1 MSTWL
6 QIHIKKKDRAVAICW
21 VFIPRLVQDLWM
33 DATIGMILHISNLV
47 WPCENSGAKLARTR
61 QP

>member
-6 QIHIKKKDRAVAICW
+6 QIHIKNKPGPLPYEYSSHTA
-21 VFIPRLVQDLWM
+21 QDLWM
-33 DATIGMILHISNLV
+33 DATIGMILRISNLA
-47 WPCENSGAKLARTR
+47 WPCENSGAKLATTR